1 MKDGAFLQKITIT
14 RQATTWDETT
24 KRPKT
29 GTSSTISTGVKA
41 LLSHQ
46 SAGESDAPMGVLPT
60 NRTLL
65 FVEPTAD
72 LRKNDVVKDESNDR
86 EYVVQTQPFLFK
98 NPRTGE
104 DSHLQAEVLP
114 LEPEDTET

>member
-46 SAGESDAPMGVLPT
+46 SAGESDALMGVLPT

-65 FVEPTAD
+65 LRGADCRLAQERCGEGRVE
-72 LRKNDVVKDESNDR
+72 R
-86 EYVVQTQPFLFK
+86 
-98 NPRTGE
+98 
-104 DSHLQAEVLP
+104 
-114 LEPEDTET
+114 

>member
-1 MKDGAFLQKITIT
+1 
-14 RQATTWDETT
+14 
-24 KRPKT
+24 
-29 GTSSTISTGVKA
+29 
-41 LLSHQ
+41 
-46 SAGESDAPMGVLPT
+46 
-60 NRTLL
+60 
-65 FVEPTAD
+65 VEPTAD

-114 LEPEDTET
+114 LEPEDRET